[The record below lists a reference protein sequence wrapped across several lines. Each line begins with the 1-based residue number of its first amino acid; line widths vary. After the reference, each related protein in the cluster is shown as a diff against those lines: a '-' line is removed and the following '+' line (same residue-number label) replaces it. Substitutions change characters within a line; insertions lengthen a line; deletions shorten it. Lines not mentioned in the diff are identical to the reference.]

1 MKLFASIDQGT
12 SSTRTII
19 FDKDL
24 KTVDSRQEAYELN
37 FPNSGWVEIDP
48 EVLRNSVMNTMEPLV
63 DKYKDKL
70 NSISITNQ
78 RESTIIWNKKTGNA
92 IYPIIVWQDR
102 RTEGYCNELKRQGHE
117 SMIQNK
123 TGLVIDPYFSATKIK
138 WILNNV
144 KQAKVL
150 LKSNNLLFGTVDT
163 FLIWKLTKGKQHL
176 TEASNASRT
185 MLYNINNNKWDKE
198 ILKKL
203 NIPQKILPEVKN
215 SADNF
220 GKTDKKIT
228 GVEISISAVLGDQQ
242 AAAFGQTCFEK
253 GSIKSTYGTGAFVI
267 MNTGPK
273 KINSKNKLL
282 TTICYRL
289 NNKNTYALEGS
300 IFIAGAGVQWLRD
313 KVKLIKKAPE
323 TEKISKSSKVN
334 DGVFVVPAFSGM
346 GAPYWRPD
354 ARGVI
359 TGLTRDSDWK
369 SIVRA
374 TVESVGYQS
383 FDLFDSM
390 NKDGLKP
397 KIVKV
402 DGGMVANNWFTQFL
416 ADIINLKVVR
426 PKILET
432 TALGVALLAG
442 LQIGEYKSLNQIKN
456 MWKKDR
462 VFSPNIKKTLR
473 NELLAGWKLAIPGPP
488 LRTLCL
494 LFERFHP
501 RGTRSPARPP
511 ILRSLQLPVLR
522 LRYGRFGFHLRHSIP
537 QHVPPL

>member
-1 MKLFASIDQGT
+1 MKKFIISIDQGT
-12 SSTRTII
+12 TSSRVIL
-19 FDKDL
+19 FDTKGNI
-24 KTVDSRQEAYELN
+24 VFVSQYEFKQY
-37 FPNSGWVEIDP
+37 FPKNGWVEHNPNEIWSTTLKALKQ
-48 EVLRNSVMNTMEPLV
+48 VIN
-63 DKYKDKL
+63 KAKKL
-70 NSISITNQ
+70 KGHILTIGITNQ
-78 RESTIIWNKKTGNA
+78 RETTILWNKKTGKPIYNA
-92 IYPIIVWQDR
+92 IVWQDR
-102 RTEGYCNELKRQGHE
+102 RTQDYCKLLKKKNYENLFR
-117 SMIQNK
+117 NK
-123 TGLVIDPYFSATKIK
+123 TGLFIDPYFSATKIK
-138 WILNNV
+138 WILDNV
-144 KQAKVL
+144 KISKKL
-150 LKSNNLLFGTVDT
+150 LSSNDLLFGTVDT

-397 KIVKV
+397 RIVKV

-442 LQIGEYKSLNQIKN
+442 HQIGEYKSLDQIKD

-462 VFSPNIKKTLR
+462 IFNPKMKKNFR
-473 NELLAGWKLAIPGPP
+473 KDLLNGWKLAIKK
-488 LRTLCL
+488 TL
-494 LFERFHP
+494 
-501 RGTRSPARPP
+501 A
-511 ILRSLQLPVLR
+511 
-522 LRYGRFGFHLRHSIP
+522 
-537 QHVPPL
+537 

>member
-1 MKLFASIDQGT
+1 MKAILAIDQGT
-12 SSTRTII
+12 TSTRAIAFSI
-19 FDKDL
+19 DGKKLFSSQLEFK
-24 KTVDSRQEAYELN
+24 QY
-37 FPNSGWVEIDP
+37 FPKNGWVEHNPNEIWSTTLKALKQ
-48 EVLRNSVMNTMEPLV
+48 VIN
-63 DKYKDKL
+63 KAKKL
-70 NSISITNQ
+70 KGHILTIGITNL
-78 RESTIIWNKKTGNA
+78 RESTILWNKKTGKPIYNA
-92 IYPIIVWQDR
+92 IVWQDR
-102 RTEGYCNELKRQGHE
+102 RTQDYCKLLKKKIYENLFR
-117 SMIQNK
+117 NK
-123 TGLVIDPYFSATKIK
+123 TGLFIDPYFSATKIK
-138 WILNNV
+138 WILDNV
-144 KQAKVL
+144 KISKKL
-150 LKSNNLLFGTVDT
+150 LSSNDLLFGTVDT

-397 KIVKV
+397 
-402 DGGMVANNWFTQFL
+402 
-416 ADIINLKVVR
+416 
-426 PKILET
+426 
-432 TALGVALLAG
+432 
-442 LQIGEYKSLNQIKN
+442 
-456 MWKKDR
+456 
-462 VFSPNIKKTLR
+462 
-473 NELLAGWKLAIPGPP
+473 
-488 LRTLCL
+488 
-494 LFERFHP
+494 
-501 RGTRSPARPP
+501 
-511 ILRSLQLPVLR
+511 
-522 LRYGRFGFHLRHSIP
+522 
-537 QHVPPL
+537 

>member
-1 MKLFASIDQGT
+1 MKKFIISIDQGT
-12 SSTRTII
+12 TSSRVIL
-19 FDKDL
+19 FDTKGNIVFVSQFEF
-24 KTVDSRQEAYELN
+24 KQY
-37 FPNSGWVEIDP
+37 FPKNGWVEHNPNEIWSTT
-48 EVLRNSVMNTMEPLV
+48 LRALKQVIN
-63 DKYKDKL
+63 KAKKL
-70 NSISITNQ
+70 KGHILTIGITNQ
-78 RESTIIWNKKTGNA
+78 RETTILWNKKTGKPIYNA
-92 IYPIIVWQDR
+92 IVWQDR
-102 RTEGYCNELKRQGHE
+102 RTQDYCKLLKKKNYENSFR
-117 SMIQNK
+117 NK
-123 TGLVIDPYFSATKIK
+123 TGLFIDPYFSATKIK
-138 WILNNV
+138 WILDNV
-144 KQAKVL
+144 KISKKL
-150 LKSNNLLFGTVDT
+150 LSSNDLLFGTVDT

-323 TEKISKSSKVN
+323 TEKISKSSKIN

-359 TGLTRDSDWK
+359 TGLTRNSDWK

-456 MWKKDR
+456 IWKKDR
-462 VFSPNIKKTLR
+462 IFKPKMKQNFRKD
-473 NELLAGWKLAIPGPP
+473 LLNGWKLAIKK
-488 LRTLCL
+488 TL
-494 LFERFHP
+494 
-501 RGTRSPARPP
+501 A
-511 ILRSLQLPVLR
+511 
-522 LRYGRFGFHLRHSIP
+522 
-537 QHVPPL
+537 